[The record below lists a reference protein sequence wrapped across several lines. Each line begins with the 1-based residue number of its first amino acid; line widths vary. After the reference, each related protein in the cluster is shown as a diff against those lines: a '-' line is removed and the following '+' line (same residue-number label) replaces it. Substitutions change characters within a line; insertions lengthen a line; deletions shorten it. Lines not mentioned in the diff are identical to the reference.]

1 MDAADLDYRTRTLS
15 GCIPPLL
22 VTRLLELG
30 HTEEVEFQAGRG
42 EWFCAREWAR
52 LLGDQ
57 GRQAEALEVLAPYV
71 ATGWWPA
78 AQAQAEL
85 LESWGQAEEAIAL
98 ARPYA
103 EVGGRPLEFFA
114 RLLARHGRTDEAVA
128 RLSAGIEDWLLATAL
143 VDIAGEAGRD
153 EDIAALL
160 AARIPEVHRCDSPW
174 CCRTGLDPDTA
185 IGLLATIRERQGR
198 VDEAIALL
206 HSRQHIT
213 SVNNHDQLADLL
225 AKHDRI
231 EELRAYAASEDHG
244 HAAQCLA
251 EVLEERGDVEG
262 AIAAYRTFGA
272 SPEGMWNVAVPL
284 TRLLVRHGR
293 SDEAIE
299 VMHTLADQVGAE
311 DWIVDTLCTL
321 YADHGRAQDGLAY
334 LDALKARR
342 GGEEE
347 WDFFRLRLRLMA
359 DCDLLDQAIER
370 ARTHAQGDTSYAA
383 RTISGLLAKTGRVEE
398 AVAVLEPHTF
408 ANRSSLADHLIEL
421 GRVKHAVMLL
431 QQRKSESVA
440 PVWPGSFSNEPRF

>member
-1 MDAADLDYRTRTLS
+1 MDAADLDYRARTLS

-42 EWFCAREWAR
+42 EWSCAREWAR

-57 GRQAEALEVLAPYV
+57 GRQAEALEVFAPYV

-85 LESWGQAEEAIAL
+85 LESWGRAQEAIAL

-103 EVGGRPLEFFA
+103 EVGGLPLEFFA
-114 RLLARHGRTDEAVA
+114 RLLARHGRMDEAVT
-128 RLSAGIEDWLLATAL
+128 RLSAGIEDRLLATAL

-160 AARIPEVHRCDSPW
+160 AARIPDQHRCDSPW
-174 CCRTGLDPDTA
+174 CCRGLAPDTA
-185 IGLLATIRERQGR
+185 IGLLAMIRERQGR

-206 HSRQHIT
+206 HTRQHIT
-213 SVNNHDQLADLL
+213 SVNNHDQLAGLL
-225 AKHDRI
+225 ARHDRI
-231 EELRAYAASEDHG
+231 EELRVYAASERYG

-251 EVLEERGDVEG
+251 DVLEERGDVEG
-262 AIAAYRTFGA
+262 AIAAYRTFGG
-272 SPEGMWNVAVPL
+272 SPEGMWHVAVPL
-284 TRLLVRHGR
+284 TRLLVRRGR

-299 VMHTLADQVGAE
+299 VMYMLADQVGAE

-334 LDALKARR
+334 LDALKACR

-359 DCDLLDQAIER
+359 DCGLLDEAIEQ
-370 ARTHAQGDTSYAA
+370 ARRHAQGDTSYAA

-398 AVAVLEPHTF
+398 AVAVLEPHAF
-408 ANRSSLADHLIEL
+408 ANRGSLAGHLIDL
-421 GRVKHAVMLL
+421 GRVKDAVMLL
-431 QQRKSESVA
+431 KQRKSEPVA
-440 PVWPGSFSNEPRF
+440 PVWPGSFSNEP